1 MTEELACMKRYIES
15 TGRANVLL
23 ERNDFLLVEWNNAPD
38 TPKRYHSFTVSLREL
53 GHGQLRAVEL

>member
-23 ERNDFLLVEWNNAPD
+23 ERNAFLLVEWNNAPD
-38 TPKRYHSFTVSLREL
+38 MPKRYHSEI